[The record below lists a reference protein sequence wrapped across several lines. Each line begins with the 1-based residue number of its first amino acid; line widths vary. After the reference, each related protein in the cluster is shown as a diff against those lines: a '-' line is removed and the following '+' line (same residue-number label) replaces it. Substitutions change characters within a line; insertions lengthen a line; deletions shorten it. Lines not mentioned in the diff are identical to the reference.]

1 MKKKLFTLLLCAFA
15 VVSANAY
22 TVTDNGDGSVT
33 IDGGAAIHTT
43 WTDNQGLTHTEIN
56 GTPNVTNEYGEVIT
70 RGSGLPNQFTAA
82 EMALINGASKLIFT
96 GYIDNMLAFQN
107 LDANNNITEVDMKDA
122 QFQQNRNSVETV
134 TYLKY
139 NPSTKETSS
148 VTRTYLKNVMAFHYF
163 KKMSKVTLPEN
174 YLESICMKTFD
185 ANYYSEE
192 KDENGNDIIIGGL
205 TSTFEIPT
213 CVRYI
218 AQQAVINTP
227 ITSITIPDN
236 VEYINYQG
244 FQNAK
249 IRNLI
254 DVTVEGYTAAANG
267 AFDKQTTVGQ
277 TDAEYA
283 NYATLHFPEGA
294 EEYFQNME
302 HKLDQGT
309 SLNAGKF
316 QAWLDQHYTA
326 ASNCSSPNGWKEFMN
341 AGSGDP
347 EDVPE
352 GTKVVLRTFSDN
364 VARLVPIGFRAYL
377 VTGATKGSDGNYTV
391 ALQQIFAIPAYTG
404 VILYGEVKPNESSY
418 TLSHIKYWDPG
429 QSDYVT
435 PYNRIS
441 GIVNDAEN
449 KPVTVKNYM
458 VPTVEQT
465 TLYPFYKG
473 ATSIW
478 DAVNVTSSN
487 KDNWVNWPLPNM
499 KSYYNSSNTGT
510 VSDRNFI
517 LSNLKSTTLKGK
529 QTDDYVGL
537 FRVIANTKCGPNKAY
552 LSLPA
557 DVFDSPAGAEAL
569 VVKPTGTQEFRSD
582 EWNTPFPTPGNWGQR
597 GSIGVLEAK
606 FAGEIFEEETGIQS
620 VATESVDDG
629 CYTLQ
634 GVRVAQPQKGVY
646 VKNGK
651 KVIIK

>member
-1 MKKKLFTLLLCAFA
+1 MKKYLLVLAAGIFGILT
-15 VVSANAY
+15 ANAY

-33 IDGGAAIHTT
+33 INGGSAIHTT

-56 GTPNVTNEYGEVIT
+56 GTPAANGVAAA
-70 RGSGLPNQFTAA
+70 GLPNQFTAA
-82 EMALINGASKLIFT
+82 EKALINGASKLIFT

-134 TYLKY
+134 KFLKY
-139 NPSTKETSS
+139 NPSTKTTSE

-174 YLESICMKTFD
+174 YIETIGFKTFD
-185 ANYYSEE
+185 
-192 KDENGNDIIIGGL
+192 ENNAL
-205 TSTFEIPT
+205 TTTFEIPT

-218 AQQAVINTP
+218 ATQAVINTP
-227 ITSITIPDN
+227 ITSITIPEN
-236 VEYINYQG
+236 VEYINYQA
-244 FQNAK
+244 FQNAQ

-254 DVTVEGYTAAANG
+254 EVTVEGYTAAANG

-302 HKLDQGT
+302 HKLDQAT

-341 AGSGDP
+341 SGSGDP

-391 ALQQIFAIPAYTG
+391 AIQQIFAIPAYTG
-404 VILYGEVKPNESSY
+404 VILYGEVKPNESTY
-418 TLSHIKYWDPG
+418 LLSHIKYWDPG
-429 QSDYVT
+429 QSDYVA
-435 PYNRIS
+435 PYNRTS
-441 GIVNDAEN
+441 GIVNDPEGTG
-449 KPVTVKNYM
+449 VLLKNYM

-465 TLYPFYKG
+465 TLYPFYKD
-473 ATSIW
+473 AASIW
-478 DAVNVTSSN
+478 DAVNVAANN
-487 KDNWVNWPLPNM
+487 KNNWVNWPLPNM
-499 KSYYNSSNTGT
+499 KSYYNSKNPGT
-510 VSDRNFI
+510 VTDRNFI
-517 LSNLKSTTLKGK
+517 LSNLKSTSLKDK
-529 QTDDYVGL
+529 QSADYVGL

-557 DVFDSPAGAEAL
+557 DMFDSPAGAEAL
-569 VVKPTGTQEFRSD
+569 VIKPTGTQEFRKD
-582 EWNTPFPTPGNWGQR
+582 EWNDPFPGNWGER
-597 GSIGVLEAK
+597 GNIGVLQAK
-606 FAGEIFEEETGIQS
+606 FAGEAEDVTGIS
-620 VATESVDDG
+620 NVNVEAEEDG
-629 CYTLQ
+629 DYYTLQ
-634 GVRVAQPQKGVY
+634 GVKVAQPQKGVY
-646 VKNGK
+646 IKNGK
-651 KVIIK
+651 KVIVK